1 MMDAREKW
9 LERGDALLVEAIN
22 SQYHLGQM
30 SGGNCVTMQQ
40 AIPSEL
46 AFDAIRAHLRTTPEG
61 FALVPVPEWV
71 KFGERLPVVKAG
83 ETHSPIW
90 ITRQLEVPDESL
102 QEVLGDYFYPRDI
115 EWWNSFYKHGFTH
128 WSYRYVE
135 PAPKA
140 PPPKSE
146 SL

>member
-1 MMDAREKW
+1 MDAREKW

-71 KFGERLPVVKAG
+71 PF
-83 ETHSPIW
+83 
-90 ITRQLEVPDESL
+90 DE
-102 QEVLGDYFYPRDI
+102 
-115 EWWNSFYKHGFTH
+115 FT
-128 WSYRYVE
+128 SY
-135 PAPKA
+135 PAPESSGWFWYIKDDEIFRGTAMQVCLARGVTYWCPADNPPA
-140 PPPKSE
+140 PPNREP
-146 SL
+146 L

>member
-22 SQYHLGQM
+22 AQYHLGQI
-30 SGGNCVTMQQ
+30 SGGSCVTMQQ

-46 AFDAIRAHLRTTPEG
+46 AFDAIRAYLRTTPEG

-71 KFGERLPVVKAG
+71 PVGERLPVVPEG
-83 ETHSPIW
+83 ESMINVWYAYKDFVGACPISRDGAW
-90 ITRQLEVPDESL
+90 SL
-102 QEVLGDYFYPRDI
+102 P
-115 EWWNSFYKHGFTH
+115 SHATH
-128 WSYRYVE
+128 WQHNYE
-135 PAPKA
+135 PA
-140 PPPKSE
+140 PPKSE

>member
-1 MMDAREKW
+1 MDAREKW

-22 SQYHLGQM
+22 SQYHLGQI

-61 FALVPVPEWV
+61 FALVPV
-71 KFGERLPVVKAG
+71 ERL
-83 ETHSPIW
+83 
-90 ITRQLEVPDESL
+90 RQLEDFVPVVSEYIDNYLQDERD
-102 QEVLGDYFYPRDI
+102 EVDLCVCGEDQHSRLVDVFFSRDRL
-115 EWWNSFYKHGFTH
+115 EKS
-128 WSYRYVE
+128 
-135 PAPKA
+135 KA